1 MKKKEPRHHTE
12 RLPVVVLYEGDIN
25 ELASILHTSESSTV
39 SFEKGDT
46 IYESLDELRELQG
59 EVLYDFNLVVETHSD
74 EIGYTHSSVNFK
86 SDHVMLSCNSTHEL
100 SFRQATDFLKARRRW
115 TAKVPDPLWE
125 IMYFLFLPAAFFL
138 MYAALVPAGYVS
150 GPFRFVVFS
159 FSVCIFLV
167 SVLVWLAK
175 IHSNLIFLK
184 KRHEHAGFFRRNEA
198 HIVKA
203 GIGLI
208 FGILGYVLRMLLE

>member
-1 MKKKEPRHHTE
+1 MDQKMLTVVSMKKKEPRHHTE

-59 EVLYDFNLVVETHSD
+59 EVLHDFNLVVETHSD

-100 SFRQATDFLKARRRW
+100 PFRQAIDFFKARRRW
-115 TAKVPDPLWE
+115 MAKVPDSLWFF
-125 IMYFLFLPAAFFL
+125 MGLLFPSAAVFL
-138 MYAALVPAGYVS
+138 MYAALGSAGYVAAAVPLR
-150 GPFRFVVFS
+150 GL
-159 FSVCIFLV
+159 LV
-167 SVLVWLAK
+167 
-175 IHSNLIFLK
+175 
-184 KRHEHAGFFRRNEA
+184 
-198 HIVKA
+198 
-203 GIGLI
+203 
-208 FGILGYVLRMLLE
+208 